1 MRRDFQWCIEGV
13 NGFIHADRL
22 DAMKRL
28 EDGEIL
34 QKAITE
40 KRLSLVIDIQEG
52 CDWVYVDS
60 TGNLPKKFPKIN
72 RNIPEDF
79 HIELMNVL
87 ENNKEKV
94 KNMEKLTIEQAVV
107 ISAYTGILLCPFG
120 EMHKAIAKKFG
131 RPVFT
136 HEFAQEDFVEEIKMK
151 FRDDFLAL
159 EPVAV
164 KL

>member
-87 ENNKEKV
+87 ENNK
-94 KNMEKLTIEQAVV
+94 
-107 ISAYTGILLCPFG
+107 
-120 EMHKAIAKKFG
+120 
-131 RPVFT
+131 
-136 HEFAQEDFVEEIKMK
+136 
-151 FRDDFLAL
+151 
-159 EPVAV
+159 
-164 KL
+164 